1 MFLTR
6 MTLTAGVILAAL
18 IAQASAQ
25 TTQPSDQPAATQPTT
40 TAPSDVVAEIA
51 GKKLTYGQMEAT
63 KSYFLPPQVE
73 DDFVIARWKVMTVLA
88 DDARQSKMYQ
98 DDPYL
103 KAAIENMADE
113 LLVRAYLRYR
123 QMNVEVSDEEVQ
135 KFYNEAK
142 ETPQFRK
149 PPFVSAKL
157 IAAKTKE
164 DIDKIY
170 DRLIAGDDFDKV
182 MQEFGEQTKL
192 LTGLSSV
199 AIDNVSVET
208 LTPSLGP
215 VITSQLSW
223 LPESE
228 FDKPKYRPTKG
239 KDFWLIYKLTARK
252 PGELI
257 PFDEVRE
264 QIKKQVLQQKT
275 MDVINQLKKS
285 AEERA
290 GVQLPAGPPSQGPSP
305 QRPSPHR

>member
-6 MTLTAGVILAAL
+6 MMLTAGVILAAL

-25 TTQPSDQPAATQPTT
+25 TTQPSAQPVTTHPTT

-63 KSYFLPPQVE
+63 KNYFLSPQVE
-73 DDFVIARWKVMTVLA
+73 DDFVIARWKVLTVLA
-88 DDARQSKMYQ
+88 DDARQSKMHQ

-103 KAAIENMADE
+103 KAAIESMVDE
-113 LLVRAYLRYR
+113 MLVRAYLRYR
-123 QMNVEVSDEEVQ
+123 QTTVEVSDAEVREAYD
-135 KFYNEAK
+135 KAK
-142 ETPQFRK
+142 ETPEYRK
-149 PPFVSAKL
+149 PPFVSVKL

-170 DRLIAGDDFDKV
+170 ERLIAGEDFDKV
-182 MQEFGEQTKL
+182 MHESSEQTKL
-192 LTGLSSV
+192 LTGLSNAV
-199 AIDNVSVET
+199 IENASVET
-208 LTPSLGP
+208 LAPILGP
-215 VITSQLSW
+215 MITSQLVR

-228 FDKPKYRPTKG
+228 FDKPKYQPTKT
-239 KDFWLIYKLTARK
+239 KNSWLIYKLTARK

-264 QIKKQVLQQKT
+264 DIKKQALQQKS
-275 MDVINQLKKS
+275 MDVISQLTKS

-290 GVQLPAGPPSQGPSP
+290 GVQLPRQPSQGPNRE
-305 QRPSPHR
+305 RPAPHR